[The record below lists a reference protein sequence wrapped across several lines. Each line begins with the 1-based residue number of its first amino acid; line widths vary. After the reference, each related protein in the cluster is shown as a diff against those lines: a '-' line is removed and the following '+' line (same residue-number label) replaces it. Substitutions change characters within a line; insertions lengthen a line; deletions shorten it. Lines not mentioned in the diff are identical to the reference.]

1 MLVALIPFILL
12 VAGCVVWA
20 SIIRRL
26 ARNEPALDPVPKVEP
41 AWGVAAIITVAVFV
55 ALQLAGRVAA
65 ELQMLES
72 PEGEGI
78 VSLKAI
84 QLTVMFNA
92 LLMALLL
99 FFLSAGGKRDVGE
112 FGIHAD
118 RPDDDTVIALR
129 GFLASFPPV
138 LIVVLAT
145 AFLKSEERTHAFI
158 RLAGADPSTEVFV
171 WIGVTAMISA
181 PLAEELVFRVVLQ
194 GWLRTKMSAP
204 WAIGISSVT
213 FCAVHGFPDSLALLP
228 LAIILGYVFEQ
239 RRSYLAVV
247 LLHALFNAQT
257 MITLVLYTLGQ
268 QA

>member
-1 MLVALIPFILL
+1 MLVALIPFILF

-20 SIIRRL
+20 TIIRRL
-26 ARNEPALDPVPKVEP
+26 ARNEPALDAVPKIEP
-41 AWGVAAIITVAVFV
+41 AWGISAIITVALFV

-72 PEGEGI
+72 PEGAGTI
-78 VSLKAI
+78 SLKAI

-112 FGIHAD
+112 FGIHID
-118 RPDDDTVIALR
+118 RPTEDTRIALR

-145 AFLKSEERTHAFI
+145 AFLKSPERTHEFI
-158 RLAGADPSTEVFV
+158 KLAGVDPSPEVFV

-194 GWLRTKMSAP
+194 GWLRTTMSAP
-204 WAIGISSVT
+204 WAIGISSVA

-228 LAIILGYVFEQ
+228 LAVILGYVFEQ

-247 LLHALFNAQT
+247 LLHAMFNAQT
-257 MITLVLYTLGQ
+257 MISLLLYTLEQ
-268 QA
+268 QG